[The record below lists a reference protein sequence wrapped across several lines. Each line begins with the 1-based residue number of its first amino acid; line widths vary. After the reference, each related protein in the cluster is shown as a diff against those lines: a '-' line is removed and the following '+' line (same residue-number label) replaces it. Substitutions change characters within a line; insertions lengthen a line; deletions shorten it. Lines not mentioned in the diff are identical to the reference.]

1 MCVCMCETMGKDGVC
16 GGVFDFSRGTPCP
29 TNPQT
34 KEPHRVSWIEVGSS
48 HLFLDC
54 TSMFGSGVQSPNS
67 RKIN

>member
-1 MCVCMCETMGKDGVC
+1 MGQGEEWGVGSGGRFSGTFCTM
-16 GGVFDFSRGTPCP
+16 
-29 TNPQT
+29 NPQT
-34 KEPHRVSWIEVGSS
+34 KEPHRVLWTIVGSS